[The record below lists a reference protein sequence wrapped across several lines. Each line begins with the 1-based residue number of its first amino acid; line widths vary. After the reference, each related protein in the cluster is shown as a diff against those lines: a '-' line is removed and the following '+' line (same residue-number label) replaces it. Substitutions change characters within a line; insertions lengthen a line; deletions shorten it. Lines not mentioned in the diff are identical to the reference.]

1 MAAYRLPKAT
11 DEEKAARTR
20 AIQAA
25 LRGATDVPLETL
37 RACADALAQ
46 AQPWPQTRQSIGGQ

>member
-11 DEEKAARTR
+11 DQEKTERTR

-25 LRGATDVPLETL
+25 LRGATEIPLETL
-37 RACADALAQ
+37 RACVDALAHSR
-46 AQPWPQTRQSIGGQ
+46 AVAELRQSVGGQ